1 MSGATTLPTA
11 GRARTLCAL
20 VAALVLSTA
29 VAADVPYNTYTFDW
43 RGFPT
48 ASPHAYVPETVLTG
62 ATLGVGSLSIPAHL
76 FVSPTG
82 LLYVADAGNNR
93 VLVFTDRFELLR
105 IVDAF
110 AWDGRSDSL
119 ASPQGVFVD
128 DREHLY
134 VADTGN
140 GRIVEFDAF
149 GLVTNV
155 FGRPD
160 TELLD
165 EYATYEPLKVV
176 LDKARRIYVI
186 ARGVNQGLIELDS
199 DGRFRGFMG
208 ANRVTPNALDFLWKL
223 IATDEQRARMVR
235 FVPTEYSNAVIDDRG
250 YIFVTTASVG
260 TDAIMQ
266 SLNPDDLRPI
276 RKLNLTGTDVLRTLD
291 NQWPPVGDISIGLG
305 FGAVPSQFVD
315 VALGVAETYVTLD
328 RVRGKVFIYDSD
340 GILLAAFG
348 RIGDRLG
355 TFRGPSSITYL
366 GDRLLVLDS
375 ILNQII
381 VFQPTE
387 YGRLLFEA
395 NRLYQERRY
404 AESAA
409 AWQRIH
415 GLNTNLEVAYAGV
428 GKAQLRGGDYRDAM
442 ESFRLAHS
450 PSYYSRAFQR
460 HRRVVVE
467 RYFGAFM
474 AGVLGLIAVWIV
486 LRVRGRHRRRRRS
499 AHA

>member
-1 MSGATTLPTA
+1 MRGVTTVRTCHRVRACCTLIVAVVLGA
-11 GRARTLCAL
+11 
-20 VAALVLSTA
+20 AAN
-29 VAADVPYNTYTFDW
+29 ADVPYNTYTFDW

-48 ASPHAYVPETVLTG
+48 ASPHAYVPQAVLTG

-76 FVSPTG
+76 FVSPSG
-82 LLYVADAGNNR
+82 LLYVADSGNHR
-93 VLVFTDRFELLR
+93 VLVFDDRFQLFRIVETFAWEGRTELL
-105 IVDAF
+105 AN
-110 AWDGRSDSL
+110 
-119 ASPQGVFVD
+119 PQGVFVD

-134 VADTGN
+134 VADTSN
-140 GRIVEFDAF
+140 GRVVEFDSF
-149 GLVTNV
+149 GTAVNV

-235 FVPTEYSNAVIDDRG
+235 FVPTEYSNAVIDSRG

-348 RIGDRLG
+348 RIGDRIG

-395 NRLYQERRY
+395 NRLYQERSY

-409 AWQRIH
+409 AWQRVQE
-415 GLNTNLEVAYAGV
+415 LNTNLEVAYAGV
-428 GKAQLRGGDYRDAM
+428 GRAQLRGGYYSDAM

-460 HRRVVVE
+460 HRRVIVE
-467 RYFGAFM
+467 RYFSVFM
-474 AGVLGLIAVWIV
+474 AALLGLIAVWIV
-486 LRVRGRHRRRRRS
+486 VRARRRRRRRRTN
-499 AHA
+499 A